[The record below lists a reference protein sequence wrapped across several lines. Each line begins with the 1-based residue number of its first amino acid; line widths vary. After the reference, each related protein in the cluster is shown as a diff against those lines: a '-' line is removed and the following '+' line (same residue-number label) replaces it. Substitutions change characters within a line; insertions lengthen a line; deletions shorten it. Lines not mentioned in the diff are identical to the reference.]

1 MIGKRINKQFLT
13 ILLLLFFIYKP
24 SVLLAAD
31 VIASPNVST
40 TSLSLNELR
49 HIFFMRVQQWPDGTP
64 IKVYVL
70 KDGHE
75 LHKQFSKDRL
85 GVFPYKLRRLW
96 DRNIFSGTGQAPIV
110 LDNELDMIKTISASQ
125 GGIGYARKKT
135 INDSNPGL
143 FNVLFINV
151 E

>member
-1 MIGKRINKQFLT
+1 MVDKLFSKQFLT
-13 ILLLLFFIYKP
+13 ILLLVFIYKP
-24 SVLLAAD
+24 NALSAAD
-31 VIASPNVST
+31 VITSSNVQTS
-40 TSLSLNELR
+40 SLSLSELR
-49 HIFFMRVQQWPDGTP
+49 HIFFMRVQEWPDGTP

-70 KDGHE
+70 NDNHK
-75 LHKQFSKDRL
+75 LHKQFSKGKL

-110 LDNELDMIKTISASQ
+110 LDNELDMIKIISASQ
-125 GGIGYARKKT
+125 GGIGYASKKT
-135 INDSNPGL
+135 INDSSQGL

>member
-1 MIGKRINKQFLT
+1 MIGKRFKKQIST
-13 ILLLLFFIYKP
+13 ILLLFFIYKP
-24 SVLLAAD
+24 SVLLATD
-31 VIASPNVST
+31 VIASSNVSIS
-40 TSLSLNELR
+40 SLSLNELR

-70 KDGHE
+70 KDSNE
-75 LHKQFSKDRL
+75 LHKQFSKEKL

-96 DRNIFSGTGQAPIV
+96 DRNTFSGTGQAPIV
-110 LDNELDMIKTISASQ
+110 LDNELDMMKTISASQ

-135 INDSNPGL
+135 INDSNPSR
-143 FNVLFINV
+143 FNVRFINV